1 MSSAR
6 SPSPIPRERLN
17 GGSPNSDGSCLPSD
31 QPPSSLNATGPNRL
45 GQRGMA
51 SALVRVNGSSAN
63 LSQFLATCLLLE
75 KQTEDLTALWCYQSF
90 EWMSF
95 FSVIYLAQWTSHLF
109 LLLVLLAMYGLAA
122 VRAEDLRSPLLRPI
136 YMFLPEGHS
145 CFGLCHEQQSALL
158 YQSSAA
164 LLRLGSL
171 LLWLLLIVS
180 MPEHQDICVVP
191 ISNFVDKTCH
201 DVPMWLSSGCGTF
214 FAPKEYRNCVA
225 TSWMQYGYCNL
236 LAAQCR
242 NQALGKI
249 NLPISIVFNSGISLM
264 SVLAP
269 FLWLGCVL
277 WLSVRKG
284 FCIFNTPRAS
294 ELTLAIREAEI
305 DLSEDVEQYQVF
317 IGPSLKRLMRLDLAL
332 TLIDI
337 ASDVLV
343 FFVFAGASNWTLALL
358 QVLILSSCGA
368 STYGLLRKHLAGMDV
383 LRELLKAYQSGVF
396 TEDYLNLVLLE
407 RQGRCP
413 LSLFLQL
420 YGSMFVTSNALV
432 AAIFSLGILSSLLS
446 AVQGGFLH
454 IHVDLDVAPWSL
466 NV

>member
-75 KQTEDLTALWCYQSF
+75 KQTEDLTALWCYQIF

-136 YMFLPEGHS
+136 YMFLPERHS

-180 MPEHQDICVVP
+180 MPEQDICVVP
-191 ISNFVDKTCH
+191 ITNFVDKTCQ

-317 IGPSLKRLMRLDLAL
+317 IGPSLKRLLRLCRCLQLDLGAFAAADSQQL
-332 TLIDI
+332 WSQHLWPAPQAPGRHGCAEGI
-337 ASDVLV
+337 AE
-343 FFVFAGASNWTLALL
+343 G
-358 QVLILSSCGA
+358 LSVRRLHG
-368 STYGLLRKHLAGMDV
+368 GLLEPRVVGTTAALSPVPLLTALWIHVCHQQCPGGCHFLAGNPEQFAECRAGR
-383 LRELLKAYQSGVF
+383 LPPHPPGSGCGRAFPCLKQC
-396 TEDYLNLVLLE
+396 E
-407 RQGRCP
+407 
-413 LSLFLQL
+413 
-420 YGSMFVTSNALV
+420 
-432 AAIFSLGILSSLLS
+432 I
-446 AVQGGFLH
+446 
-454 IHVDLDVAPWSL
+454 AP
-466 NV
+466 

>member
-6 SPSPIPRERLN
+6 SPSPVPRERLN
-17 GGSPNSDGSCLPSD
+17 DGSPGSDGSRLPSD
-31 QPPSSLNATGPNRL
+31 QPPSSLNATGANML

-51 SALVRVNGSSAN
+51 SALVRVNGSSSN
-63 LSQFLATCLLLE
+63 LSQFLASCVLLE
-75 KQTEDLTALWCYQSF
+75 KQTEDLTALWCYQIF

-122 VRAEDLRSPLLRPI
+122 VRAEDWRSPLLRPI
-136 YMFLPEGHS
+136 YLFLPERHS

-171 LLWLLLIVS
+171 LLWFLLIVS
-180 MPEHQDICVVP
+180 MPEHQDICVAPVT
-191 ISNFVDKTCH
+191 NFIDKTCR

-214 FAPKEYRNCVA
+214 FAPEEYRHCVSS
-225 TSWMQYGYCNL
+225 SWMQYGYCNL

-249 NLPISIVFNSGISLM
+249 NLPISIAFNSAISLM

-269 FLWLGCVL
+269 FLWLGCAL

-305 DLSEDVEQYQVF
+305 DLFEDLDQRQVF
-317 IGPSLKRLMRLDLAL
+317 VGPSLKRLMRLDLTL
-332 TLIDI
+332 TLVDI
-337 ASDVLV
+337 LSDVLV

-358 QVLILSSCGA
+358 QLLVLSSCGA
-368 STYGLLRKHLAGMDV
+368 SIYHLLRKHLAGV
-383 LRELLKAYQSGVF
+383 EALRELLKVYESGVF

-407 RQGRCP
+407 RARRCP
-413 LSLFLQL
+413 LSLFVQL

-454 IHVDLDVAPWSL
+454 IHLDLDVAVWSL